1 MDVVLVACVS
11 HGACLLRSRHDL
23 GEANGTGPE
32 RATAPVQLGS
42 VGRIPTGKAQV
53 GSDVIDD

>member
-1 MDVVLVACVS
+1 MDLGLVARAL
-11 HGACLLRSRHDL
+11 HGGCGQ

-42 VGRIPTGKAQV
+42 VGRIPTAWPK
-53 GSDVIDD
+53 